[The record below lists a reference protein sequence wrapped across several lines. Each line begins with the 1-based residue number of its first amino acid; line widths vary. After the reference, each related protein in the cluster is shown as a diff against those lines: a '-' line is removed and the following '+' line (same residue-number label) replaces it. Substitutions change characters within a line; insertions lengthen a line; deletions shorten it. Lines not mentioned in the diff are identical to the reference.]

1 MNDAVYD
8 SQAIRQCISVDLNV
22 DTAPDVATLLK
33 LRRLLKTRSL
43 TMVVFDS
50 IIYHLDAKGLQL
62 KEGTIVDATIIA
74 APPST
79 KNKARERDLNLH

>member
-1 MNDAVYD
+1 M
-8 SQAIRQCISVDLNV
+8 NV

-33 LRRLLKTRSL
+33 LRCLLKTRSL

-50 IIYHLDAKGLQL
+50 IIYHLDAKDLQF

-79 KNKARERDLNLH
+79 KNKARERDPELY